1 MSRWAFMMWPV
12 VVIRVGPGVRS
23 VRAGPAALSAHAHR
37 LVLAEASDVP
47 RQHRKLVIVTEVP

>member
-1 MSRWAFMMWPV
+1 MMWPV
-12 VVIRVGPGVRS
+12 VVIRVGLGVRS
-23 VRAGPAALSAHAHR
+23 VRAGPAALSAHAHL